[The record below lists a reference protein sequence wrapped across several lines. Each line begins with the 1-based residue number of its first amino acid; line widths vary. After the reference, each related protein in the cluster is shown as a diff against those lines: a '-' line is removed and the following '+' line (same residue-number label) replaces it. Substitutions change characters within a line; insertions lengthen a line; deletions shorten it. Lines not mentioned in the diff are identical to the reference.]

1 MIVGGLSYRLSA
13 FLIVMLSL
21 GLGLPSR
28 SNSSDS
34 TASTDQDDVITER
47 IKTALL
53 RDPDVRGYLVRV
65 WVRQGTVIL
74 SGRVGS
80 PFERSRAGDVA
91 SQVEGV
97 LVLKNRLIDP
107 TSWAW
112 DSDVHVRER
121 IERALG
127 RHDRLSEQVGVT
139 VTDGMATI
147 QGTVPSAE
155 AYRQVEE
162 LVLENGAFTVNNRLR
177 IETQG
182 EAAVQTAPP

>member
-1 MIVGGLSYRLSA
+1 MGRTTVPQAALVIVGGLSYHLSA

-21 GLGLPSR
+21 SLGLPSR

-53 RDPDVRGYLVRV
+53 RDPDVRGYLVHV
-65 WVRQGTVIL
+65 WVRQSTVIL

-127 RHDRLSEQVGVT
+127 GHDRFSEQVGVT
-139 VTDGMATI
+139 VTEGMATI

-162 LVLENGAFTVNNRLR
+162 LCWKTVRLR
-177 IETQG
+177 
-182 EAAVQTAPP
+182 

>member
-74 SGRVGS
+74 SGRVGYSIRAESSRRCRLASRGS
-80 PFERSRAGDVA
+80 PG
-91 SQVEGV
+91 
-97 LVLKNRLIDP
+97 
-107 TSWAW
+107 
-112 DSDVHVRER
+112 
-121 IERALG
+121 
-127 RHDRLSEQVGVT
+127 SEE
-139 VTDGMATI
+139 
-147 QGTVPSAE
+147 P
-155 AYRQVEE
+155 AYRPNQ
-162 LVLENGAFTVNNRLR
+162 LGLGL
-177 IETQG
+177 
-182 EAAVQTAPP
+182 